1 MALTAA
7 PDTAEEPI
15 LVAVDRN
22 WMKTDEV
29 ATRMGCTRMTV
40 RNRLQ
45 RGSIPVSWTRVERNI
60 LINRAQFLA
69 WLEGE
74 DGRASAA

>member
-1 MALTAA
+1 MELMTAPISADQA
-7 PDTAEEPI
+7 PD
-15 LVAVDRN
+15 

-29 ATRMGCTRMTV
+29 AARMGCTRRTV

-45 RGSIPVSWTRVERNI
+45 RGSIPVRWTLIERTI
-60 LINRAQFLA
+60 HVNRAQFLA

-74 DGRASAA
+74 DEEAGLLTAA

>member
-1 MALTAA
+1 MELIAA
-7 PDTAEEPI
+7 PISAGQTPD
-15 LVAVDRN
+15 

-29 ATRMGCTRMTV
+29 AARMGCTRRTV

-45 RGSIPVSWTRVERNI
+45 RGTIPVRWTLIERTI
-60 LINRAQFLA
+60 HVNRAQFLA

-74 DGRASAA
+74 DVEASLMKAA